1 MDPTDPRGPTPR
13 WVRTA
18 ARATLALL
26 ALSVGAAAV
35 CMYFYFGRDSF
46 RPGHTERAGWAPLLI
61 SLCAVGLFGT
71 AALVKPYLLTVRRCA
86 LMAATATLIFLTGIG
101 VTWYITSHDR
111 VTDTIVGTP
120 LMTER
125 DSSAFL
131 AKTLPGVKLRKIPTG
146 IFVQSSK
153 FTSPEEVEVSGYVW
167 QRYGPDVPEK
177 SMGVVFPEGTGGE
190 DEMREAYDTRSTDG
204 RRLKGWHFRATLR
217 QNFDYQH
224 YPLDKQNVWLRMW
237 SKATFTNDIL
247 VPDFASYPPWRYGRI
262 GLDQDS
268 VTSGWSP
275 YYTGWSFGMH
285 DYTMTQGLTDWDK
298 PFKSAPELYFNVGME
313 RMWAGPMMGRL
324 IQSFFISAVMFLALF
339 VYTKDDSK
347 NPRFGF
353 STWTAISFAVTLL
366 LVVVVDQQQIR
377 EIAGDTSLTYL
388 EYLAISQYIVIM
400 GIFANAILLGTDTN
414 RRLLEWRDNMLAT
427 LLYWPVL
434 VGLFFGFTVMVFA
447 G

>member
-1 MDPTDPRGPTPR
+1 MTPTPR
-13 WVRTA
+13 WARTA
-18 ARATLALL
+18 ARVTFALL
-26 ALSVGAAAV
+26 LLAV
-35 CMYFYFGRDSF
+35 LVAGVLAYLYLGRDGP
-46 RPGHTERAGWAPLLI
+46 RPGRTQRAGWAPLL
-61 SLCAVGLFGT
+61 LACCAVALFGA
-71 AALVKPYLLTVRRCA
+71 AALIRPYLLTVRRCA
-86 LMAATATLIFLTGIG
+86 LMATVATLIFASGIG
-101 VTWYITSHDR
+101 VTWYVVTHDR
-111 VTDTIVGTP
+111 VTDTIVGTA
-120 LMTER
+120 LMTQR
-125 DSSAFL
+125 DSTAYL
-131 AKTLPGVKLRKIPTG
+131 HRTLPGVKLRQIPTG

-167 QRYGPDVPEK
+167 QRYGAGIPES
-177 SMGVVFPEGTGGE
+177 SMGVVFPEATDGY
-190 DEMREAYDTRSTDG
+190 DDVQEAYDTRSTDG
-204 RRLKGWHFRATLR
+204 RRLKGWHFKVTLR
-217 QNFDYQH
+217 QNFNYRH

-247 VPDFASYPPWRYGRI
+247 VPDFAAYPPWKYGRI
-262 GLDQDS
+262 GLDQDT
-268 VTSGWSP
+268 VTSGWNP
-275 YYTGWSFGMH
+275 YYTGWSFGTH
-285 DYTMTQGLTDWDK
+285 AYTMTQGLTDWDK

-313 RMWAGPMMGRL
+313 REWAGPMTGRL

-339 VYTKDDSK
+339 VYTRDDSK

-388 EYLAISQYIVIM
+388 EYLAISQYLVIM
-400 GIFANAILLGTDTN
+400 GIFANAILLGSDTT

-434 VGLFFGFTVMVFA
+434 VGLFFAFTVAVFA

>member
-1 MDPTDPRGPTPR
+1 MPVPR
-13 WVRTA
+13 WARTA
-18 ARATLALL
+18 ARVTWGLFF
-26 ALSVGAAAV
+26 LSLVAACV
-35 CMYFYFGRDSF
+35 CAYLYFGRESPS
-46 RPGHTERAGWAPLLI
+46 PGHTERAGWASLLI
-61 SLCAVGLFGT
+61 SCCAVGLFG
-71 AALVKPYLLTVRRCA
+71 AAVLCKPYLLTVHRCA
-86 LMAATATLIFLTGIG
+86 LMAGAATLIFAAGIG
-101 VTWYITSHDR
+101 VTWYVVSHDQ
-111 VTDTIVGTP
+111 VTDTIVGAP
-120 LMTER
+120 LLSER
-125 DSSAFL
+125 DSTAFL
-131 AKTLPGVKLRKIPTG
+131 ARTLPGVKLRQIPTG

-167 QRYGPDVPEK
+167 QRYGADVPAQ
-177 SMGVVFPEGTGGE
+177 SMGVVFPEATDGY
-190 DEMREAYDTRSTDG
+190 DEVQEAYDTRSTDG
-204 RRLKGWHFRATLR
+204 RRLKGWHFKVTLR
-217 QNFDYQH
+217 QNFNYKH

-237 SKATFTNDIL
+237 SKATFTNDVL
-247 VPDFASYPPWRYGRI
+247 VPDFAAYPPWRYGRI
-262 GLDQDS
+262 GLDQDT

-313 RMWAGPMMGRL
+313 REWAGPMTGRL

-339 VYTKDDSK
+339 VFTKDDGK

-353 STWTAISFAVTLL
+353 SAWTAISFAVTLL

-388 EYLAISQYIVIM
+388 EYLAISQYIVIT
-400 GIFANAILLGTDTN
+400 GIFANAIMLGTDTD
-414 RRLLEWRDNMLAT
+414 RRVIEWRDNMLAT

-434 VGLFFGFTVMVFA
+434 VGLFFGFTVLVFA